1 MSVLTKRNRIIAA
14 VSRRYH
20 KRNHKFGIKVPR
32 DWDEDVAFDKE
43 NGNTLWQD
51 VVKK

>member
-1 MSVLTKRNRIIAA
+1 MVKRNRIIAS
-14 VSRRYH
+14 VNKRYH

-32 DWDEDVAFDKE
+32 HWNEAVKFDEE

-51 VVKK
+51 AVRK